1 MGFFKPIQ
9 AKPLGTDAMLWQPI
23 EDGEIVPKGGA
34 HAGIV
39 NNSTELPP
47 ILAGVMDNEM
57 KFFEAKMFDSFMPKT
72 KTKEQAIE
80 NAVVKLRGYFKWTTK
95 DEKPGDLAKW
105 NRLKRGLDSSPND
118 IAMALI
124 NILMFEEPH
133 FCLARDGGEKA
144 FSFNLHYKDS
154 GHGKDLSLLFGFGFC
169 GEPIMDDADGGVN
182 GKPTPDDW
190 ERAKQFQNMIVS
202 FARTGVPT
210 VEPTASSGGNTAGEP
225 AVEWVQHKET
235 MNLLHSGRPVS
246 MPFKE
251 EILKFQV
258 FKEQIKTDLKI

>member
-1 MGFFKPIQ
+1 M
-9 AKPLGTDAMLWQPI
+9 
-23 EDGEIVPKGGA
+23 
-34 HAGIV
+34 
-39 NNSTELPP
+39 
-47 ILAGVMDNEM
+47 
-57 KFFEAKMFDSFMPKT
+57 FEFFMPKT
-72 KTKEQAIE
+72 KTKKKVIE
-80 NAVVKLRGYFKWTTK
+80 NAVVNLRGYFKRTMK

-105 NRLKRGLDSSPND
+105 NRHATALYEMVESCRLKRGLDSSPND

-154 GHGKDLSLLFGFGFC
+154 AHGKDIPLLFGFGFC

-190 ERAKQFQNMIVS
+190 ERAKRFQNMIVS

-210 VEPTASSGGNTAGEP
+210 VEPTASSGGNTAGS

-235 MNLLHSGRPVS
+235 MNLLNSGRPVS

-251 EILKFQV
+251 ELLKF
-258 FKEQIKTDLKI
+258 